1 MGNLTVKES
10 GEMVNIIS
18 PNVSKITSFK
28 VHFSPRQE
36 GSGDP
41 SPENVREI
49 TGWNGVEGYISNVAQ
64 SNSLPSNILTAA
76 IDWTEDVGTVYGGYV
91 DLISGELVQTWY
103 GFILDGVNNY
113 LNSTPQLLN
122 NGLAT
127 IYDYM
132 GSGGLN
138 NLPNGV
144 FNAYAYTGSII
155 CNKFPLAYNKENE
168 GIATGSG
175 SLYVRLLLDPSKLE
189 DVSTTSAIRESM
201 IKWQQENP
209 LQIVYKLREPIHY
222 QLTPQQL
229 LTFKGTNNIYSNTNG
244 QTEIKYW
251 KH

>member
-1 MGNLTVKES
+1 MRN
-10 GEMVNIIS
+10 
-18 PNVSKITSFK
+18 
-28 VHFSPRQE
+28 
-36 GSGDP
+36 
-41 SPENVREI
+41 I
-49 TGWNGVEGYISNVAQ
+49 TGWNGINITQECVE
-64 SNSLPSNILTAA
+64 NITNEYS
-76 IDWTEDVGTVYGGYV
+76 IDWTDSVGTIYGGYV
-91 DLISGELVQTWY
+91 DLVGGELVQTWY

-144 FNAYAYTGSII
+144 VNAYTGAII
-155 CNKFPLAYNKENE
+155 CNKFPLAYNRENE

-222 QLTPQQL
+222 QLTSQQL
-229 LTFKGTNNIYSNTNG
+229 LTLKGTNNIYSNTNG